1 MTRGMPVFVAEMG
14 RGGCLLGKW
23 KRLLSKKFR
32 GILFVLL
39 LCFCLFC
46 FMGGPN
52 LVDGLTS
59 GFSTVSDARF
69 GVTGLF
75 YAGFL
80 LTGFMGL
87 FSMYRFRMVKQRCLL
102 GAVMALFSFFGVEV
116 LFFAAKGGL

>member
-1 MTRGMPVFVAEMG
+1 MRLPKSKTVLFALV
-14 RGGCLLGKW
+14 LG
-23 KRLLSKKFR
+23 FC
-32 GILFVLL
+32 V
-39 LCFCLFC
+39 FCL
-46 FMGGPN
+46 MGGPN

-87 FSMYRFRMVKQRCLL
+87 FSMYRFRKVKMRCML
-102 GAVMALFSFFGVEV
+102 GAVMVLFSFFGAEA
-116 LFFAAKGGL
+116 LFLAAKGGV

>member
-1 MTRGMPVFVAEMG
+1 
-14 RGGCLLGKW
+14 
-23 KRLLSKKFR
+23 
-32 GILFVLL
+32 
-39 LCFCLFC
+39 
-46 FMGGPN
+46 MGGPN

-87 FSMYRFRMVKQRCLL
+87 FSMYRFRTIKTRCLL
-102 GAVMALFSFFGVEV
+102 GGVMVLFSFFGVEV